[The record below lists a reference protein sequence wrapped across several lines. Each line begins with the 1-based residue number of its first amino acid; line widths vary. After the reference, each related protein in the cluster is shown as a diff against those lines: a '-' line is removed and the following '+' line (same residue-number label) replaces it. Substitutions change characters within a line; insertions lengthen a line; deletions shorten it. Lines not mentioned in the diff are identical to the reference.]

1 MWLAIRL
8 AVFVEPLSG
17 FAPGSSVGGSV
28 LGALVEC
35 LTLVPE
41 HGEEGHLVSQG
52 EDILTGMGIGRCSI
66 SQSCKGDLQVP

>member
-1 MWLAIRL
+1 MCLAIRL

-28 LGALVEC
+28 LGATVEC